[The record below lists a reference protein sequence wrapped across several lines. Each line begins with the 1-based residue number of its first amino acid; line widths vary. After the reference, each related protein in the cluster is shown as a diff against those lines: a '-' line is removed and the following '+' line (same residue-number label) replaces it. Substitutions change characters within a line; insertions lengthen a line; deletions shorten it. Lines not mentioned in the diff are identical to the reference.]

1 MKPNRLI
8 HNHNQANNQGNPHNN
23 KAPSTFTPRTLFTC
37 NNCGKTRHSVARCYT
52 LGGGLEGQA
61 PWMKNKEPTHHF
73 PHRYHPPSTTRLSD
87 TPLIRPAEDTA
98 RLAEQRSDTIIMM
111 AGFDKQSV
119 LHTTECIYPVIMTA
133 EKSPS
138 NVNSC
143 LWLIN
148 SAASSHI
155 SGNKELFHSMH
166 SIPPIKIDIAN
177 GESFTAN

>member
-1 MKPNRLI
+1 MLFLLKDPSQIILI
-8 HNHNQANNQGNPHNN
+8 FLYNPT
-23 KAPSTFTPRTLFTC
+23 ATSTFTLRTLFTC
-37 NNCGKTRHSVARCYT
+37 NNCGKTRHSVTQCYV

-111 AGFDKQSV
+111 AGFDKQTV
-119 LHTTECIYPVIMTA
+119 TPITECIYPVIMTA
-133 EKSPS
+133 EKPS
-138 NVNSC
+138 NVDDSC
-143 LWLIN
+143 LGLID

-155 SGNKELFHSMH
+155 SGNKDFFHSMH
-166 SIPPIKIDIAN
+166 SIPPIKINIAN
-177 GESFTAN
+177 GESFTVNQ